1 MRGAPR
7 SYVIRV
13 TFLRILGPVHD
24 VVTKGPRGLSEHNI
38 VTRTVIG
45 LPPEFDVGCGEE
57 DNHPRLFAAEE
68 PLNVRLNPRSAS
80 AAAIV
85 TFRDQKTKEVGRRF
99 NVSQTTRA
107 S

>member
-1 MRGAPR
+1 MASEVQVIACLLLPSGSRNPGYMRGAPR

-45 LPPEFDVGCGEE
+45 LPPQFDVGCGEE
-57 DNHPRLFAAEE
+57 DNHPGLFAGEE
-68 PLNVRLNPRSAS
+68 SLNVRL
-80 AAAIV
+80 
-85 TFRDQKTKEVGRRF
+85 
-99 NVSQTTRA
+99 
-107 S
+107 